1 MAASLI
7 LTVIGRDRPGL
18 VSALSEKVA
27 ACGGSW
33 LESRMARLAGEF
45 AGIVLVDIPEESVE
59 ALAGVLHDLE
69 ATGLSVTVE
78 RSRGEPS
85 PAGSRTLTL
94 ELIGHDRPG
103 IVRDVTQALAQHRVN
118 IEEFTSD
125 ITSASFS
132 GEKLFKATARLR
144 VSPDVLIDD
153 LRRTLERLANEIMVD
168 LALEE
173 DSYRAP

>member
-18 VSALSEKVA
+18 VSALSEEVA
-27 ACGGSW
+27 AFGGSW

-45 AGIVLVDIPEESVE
+45 AGIVLVNVPEENIE
-59 ALAGVLHDLE
+59 ALTGALRDLE
-69 ATGLSVTVE
+69 TTGLSVTVE
-78 RSRGEPS
+78 RSRHEAS
-85 PAGSRTLTL
+85 PVGYRTLTL

-144 VSPDVLIDD
+144 VSTDVAMDD

-168 LALEE
+168 LAIEE
-173 DSYRAP
+173 ESDHAP

>member
-7 LTVIGRDRPGL
+7 VTVIGRDRPGL

-27 ACGGSW
+27 AFGGSW

-45 AGIVLVDIPEESVE
+45 AGIVLVDVPEEAAE
-59 ALAGVLHDLE
+59 TLAAALRDLE
-69 ATGLSVTVE
+69 AMGLRATVE
-78 RSRGEPS
+78 RSRGE
-85 PAGSRTLTL
+85 AAAANYRTLTL

-118 IEEFTSD
+118 IEEFTSG

-144 VSPDVLIDD
+144 VLGDVAIDE
-153 LRRTLERLANEIMVD
+153 LRSALERLANEIMVD

-173 DSYRAP
+173 DSESAR